1 MTRTETNTDATRTP
15 AGAAPLLQLIEVGK
29 TYPAPPGAPP
39 PVVLDGVSLTVA
51 AGESLAVVGPSGCGK
66 STLLNIIGTLD
77 RPTAGKVL
85 LDGLDPADLN
95 DNALAA
101 LRARQIGFVFQLH
114 HLLPQCTILENV
126 LLPTLAAGAA
136 AGGAAPAESP
146 SDRARRLLDRVGLS
160 HRLTYRPGE
169 LSGGERQRAAVV
181 RALINCPKLL
191 LADEPTGALDHVSAD
206 SLGRLLVELNRDEGV
221 TLIVVTHSLELSR
234 QMHQAVLL
242 RDGRCCP
249 MEGQA

>member
-1 MTRTETNTDATRTP
+1 
-15 AGAAPLLQLIEVGK
+15 
-29 TYPAPPGAPP
+29 
-39 PVVLDGVSLTVA
+39 VLDGVNLTVA

-85 LDGLDPADLN
+85 LDGQDPAALS

-101 LRARQIGFVFQLH
+101 LRARQIGLVFQLH

-126 LLPTLAAGAA
+126 LLPTLAAGAGDA
-136 AGGAAPAESP
+136 ARGAAAAESP

-160 HRLTYRPGE
+160 HRLSYRPGE

-191 LADEPTGALDHVSAD
+191 LADEPTGALDHASAG

-221 TLIVVTHSLELSR
+221 TLIVVTHSLELAG